1 MSLLIEIVLL
11 FLQILWFAIFARAI
25 VSWFPIDPKGPIVR
39 ALDAV
44 TEPILE
50 PLRRVV
56 PRVGMIDLT
65 PMVAIILIFV
75 ISAALRSALGSSV

>member
-1 MSLLIEIVLL
+1 MTILISIVFLL
-11 FLQILWFAIFARAI
+11 LQILWFAIFARAI
-25 VSWFPIDPKGPIVR
+25 ISWFPIDPQGPVVK

-44 TEPILE
+44 TEPVLE

-56 PRVGMIDLT
+56 PRIGMVDIT

-75 ISAALRSALGSSV
+75 IMQVLQAGA

>member
-1 MSLLIEIVLL
+1 MTFLISIVFLL
-11 FLQILWFAIFARAI
+11 LQILWFAIFARAI
-25 VSWFPIDPKGPIVR
+25 VSWFPIDPQGPIVK

-44 TEPILE
+44 TEPLLG

-56 PRVGMIDLT
+56 PRIGMVDIT

-75 ISAALRSALGSSV
+75 LMQVLQAGV

>member
-1 MSLLIEIVLL
+1 MTFLIEIILL
-11 FLQILWFAIFARAI
+11 FLQIMWFAIFARAI
-25 VSWFPIDPKGPIVR
+25 ISWFPIDSNGPIVR

-56 PRVGMIDLT
+56 PRVGMVDLT

-75 ISAALRSALGSSV
+75 ISAALRSSL

>member
-1 MSLLIEIVLL
+1 MTILISVVFLM
-11 FLQILWFAIFARAI
+11 LQILWFAIFARAI
-25 VSWFPIDPKGPIVR
+25 ISWFPIDPQGPIVK

-44 TEPILE
+44 TEPVLG

-56 PRVGMIDLT
+56 PRIGMVDIT

-75 ISAALRSALGSSV
+75 LMQVLQAGA